1 MNTKKLPEQDKSLQY
16 QCLVLLDEMTS
27 IGRVPMISQAIAYMA
42 GYNMRLLTIIQ
53 SMTQL
58 ASAYGKDDAETI
70 RANHSLLIM
79 YAPNPTQQSLANEY
93 SEMLGTQTVK
103 SKSTSKGKGS
113 TSTSESDQRRSLL
126 LPQEI
131 KGIGEKKKSLYSIKA
146 RQNLFFVK
154 KSAIT
159 KTRTLSAD
167 NAGKLLLY
175 LCRTLKPSLHH

>member
-1 MNTKKLPEQDKSLQY
+1 
-16 QCLVLLDEMTS
+16 
-27 IGRVPMISQAIAYMA
+27 MISQAIAYMA

-131 KGIGEKKKSLYSIKA
+131 K
-146 RQNLFFVK
+146 RN
-154 KSAIT
+154 
-159 KTRTLSAD
+159 R
-167 NAGKLLLY
+167 
-175 LCRTLKPSLHH
+175 R

>member
-1 MNTKKLPEQDKSLQY
+1 
-16 QCLVLLDEMTS
+16 
-27 IGRVPMISQAIAYMA
+27 MISQAIAYMA

-79 YAPNPTQQSLANEY
+79 YAPNPTQQSLET
-93 SEMLGTQTVK
+93 STVRCWVLK
-103 SKSTSKGKGS
+103 RLSPNQPHKGKGS

-131 KGIGEKKKSLYSIKA
+131 KGSEIKKKLLYLIKVL
-146 RQNLFFVK
+146 QNLFFVK